1 MTYYAGLSYND
12 ILDIVPKVLD
22 YFFALRDAE
31 GEALGINELIN
42 SYSDTH
48 GVEFSEDAHYD
59 LAHIVRTELDEIEA
73 GAKAT
78 VDANAPHAKLINEAE
93 YLGYRLLVDIEGYVT
108 VAPLDRESFTAEVH
122 KDYKGTWAV
131 QTTSYGALSSQD
143 IDMVIDGLKRAK
155 ELVNLLNEAGV

>member
-48 GVEFSEDAHYD
+48 GVEFSEDAHSD

-78 VDANAPHAKLINEAE
+78 AAANAHAKLINEAE
-93 YLGYRLLVDIEGYVT
+93 YLGYRLHIDEDYTVVT
-108 VAPLDRESFTAEVH
+108 PLDRESFTAEV
-122 KDYKGTWAV
+122 YKGYKAPWKV
-131 QTTSYGALSSQD
+131 QTTSYGALSAQD
-143 IDMVIDGLKRAK
+143 IDMVIDGLKRGQEMAK
-155 ELVNLLNEAGV
+155 LLNEAGA